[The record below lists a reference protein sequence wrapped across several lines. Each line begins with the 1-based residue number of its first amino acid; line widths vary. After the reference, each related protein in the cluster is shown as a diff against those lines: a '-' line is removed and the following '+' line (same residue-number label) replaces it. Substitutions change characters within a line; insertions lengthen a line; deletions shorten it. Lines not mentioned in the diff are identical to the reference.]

1 MKRVVIPEL
10 LDADAGTRAEVE
22 ASLADLRMVNRWFG
36 GARVMCRLIER
47 VARATGAKELS
58 MLDVAAATGDIA
70 YTAQQ
75 KLAQSGIRL
84 RVTLLD
90 RATSHF
96 GRHPDERRPDG
107 RLYET
112 GLLRVAG
119 DALSLPFA
127 DASFDVVGCSLFA
140 HHLEPEQIVGFAGEG
155 LRVARRAVLIND
167 LRRHPV
173 HLALTYAGRAL
184 YRSRL
189 TSHDGPVSIRRA
201 YTVEEMREMLTRTPA
216 ARVEISHYYLYRMG
230 VIAWRKETP

>member
-1 MKRVVIPEL
+1 MRRVVIPEL
-10 LDADAGTRAEVE
+10 LDTDAGTRAEVE

-47 VARATGAKELS
+47 VARTTGASELA

-70 YTAQQ
+70 SRAQQ
-75 KLAQSGIRL
+75 ETAKRGIRL

-96 GRHPDERRPDG
+96 GP
-107 RLYET
+107 
-112 GLLRVAG
+112 GLPRVAG

-127 DASFDVVGCSLFA
+127 DSSFDLVGCSLFT
-140 HHLEPEQIVGFAGEG
+140 HHLEPDEIVRFVGEG
-155 LRVARRAVLIND
+155 LRVARCAVLIND

-173 HLALTYAGRAL
+173 HLALTYAGRVL

-189 TSHDGPVSIRRA
+189 TWHDGPVSIRRA
-201 YTVEEMREMLTRTPA
+201 YTVGEMRELLAQTAA
-216 ARVEISHYYLYRMG
+216 ARVEISHHYLYRMG
-230 VIAWRKETP
+230 VIAWRKVTP

>member
-1 MKRVVIPEL
+1 MGWGDALTGVSTAAMKRVVIPEL
-10 LDADAGTRAEVE
+10 LDTDAGTRVEVE

-36 GARVMCRLIER
+36 GARVMCGLIER

-70 YTAQQ
+70 WAALHR
-75 KLAQSGIRL
+75 LAQRGVSL
-84 RVTLLD
+84 HVTLLD

-96 GRHPDERRPDG
+96 EAGMP
-107 RLYET
+107 
-112 GLLRVAG
+112 RVAG
-119 DALSLPFA
+119 DALALPFA
-127 DASFDVVGCSLFA
+127 ESSFDVVGCSLFA
-140 HHLEPEQIVGFAGEG
+140 HHLEPEQIVRFVGEG

-189 TSHDGPVSIRRA
+189 TWHDGPVSIRRA
-201 YTVEEMREMLTRTPA
+201 YTVEEMREMLARTPA
-216 ARVEISHYYLYRMG
+216 ARVEIANHYLYRMG
-230 VIAWRKETP
+230 VIAWRA